1 MLVLGADDE
10 LTAESRRVGMVI
22 CCLASR
28 VEQRSTV
35 RKGLASTRSAHD
47 ARFEVV
53 DHGPESIDLAS
64 LDDFQGPQA
73 TERRVGGV
81 EPSWD
86 GLVLDQPGESLSQAD
101 ELLDAATRWFVDWLS
116 AFPVGDRS
124 LGETRE
130 PGEHFRFRRSRA
142 RTVFTERGSVGFR
155 ALGGTGS
162 VFGETLIL
170 FIATGPLLGRPEIN
184 GVERP
189 AQVGL
194 SRDARSWRL
203 AIGLRYLFEMRVTD
217 SITIV
222 ERDVS
227 HQTSRRRWR
236 R

>member
-130 PGEHFRFRRSRA
+130 PGEHLPVQAESSADRVHGEGQRRLQ
-142 RTVFTERGSVGFR
+142 G
-155 ALGGTGS
+155 
-162 VFGETLIL
+162 
-170 FIATGPLLGRPEIN
+170 
-184 GVERP
+184 
-189 AQVGL
+189 
-194 SRDARSWRL
+194 
-203 AIGLRYLFEMRVTD
+203 
-217 SITIV
+217 
-222 ERDVS
+222 
-227 HQTSRRRWR
+227 SRRDWECFWR
-236 R
+236 DLDLVYCHGTTSGTARD